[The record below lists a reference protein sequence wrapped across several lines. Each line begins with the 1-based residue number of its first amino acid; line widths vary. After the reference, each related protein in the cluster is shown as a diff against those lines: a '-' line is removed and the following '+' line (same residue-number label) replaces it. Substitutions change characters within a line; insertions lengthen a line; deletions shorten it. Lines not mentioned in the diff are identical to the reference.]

1 METVPGAADPA
12 GLSRREDVAAALTA
26 LRERAGLSVRD
37 LARRSGVPL
46 ATVGGYLSGRHLPQA
61 ASRDVLRR
69 LLIACGVSG
78 AELEQWLD
86 AIARVR
92 RTPAVRGDAPYRGLA
107 PYTEADAGL
116 FFGRDEAVTSLAA
129 TVRDGTVARPVV
141 VLGASGSGKSSLLR
155 AGLVPAIE
163 AAGWSCAVVVLGED
177 PRAALA
183 AGVGSLTGESEEH
196 LLARWA
202 AGDRTARDATADRAL
217 LVVDQF
223 EQVFARDA
231 ETVATVAEV
240 VTSFAAVLRR
250 RVVLGVRSDFYA
262 QTAAVPELVRALQTT
277 SVLLAPMTVDQL
289 RDVVVLP
296 AARQN
301 VTVDPSLV
309 DVVLRDVV
317 GRGTRE
323 VPAGALP
330 LLSHALLSTWSRGAR
345 ARLTLEDYEATGGVE
360 GALARTAEQAFG
372 LLDEAAQQAARA
384 VLLGMV
390 RVVDGVPVARR
401 GLDRSAVPSGA
412 DADRALEALVDARLV
427 TVSDDRLEVA
437 HESLLWAWP
446 RLAGWLE
453 EEQEELGVRARLGDA
468 ARFWE
473 DHGREPSLLYRGAP
487 LAAVLAWREGPGR
500 HAPLMPAER
509 EFLAA
514 SADAADADRRR
525 ERARTARVRRLSVLL
540 AVLLVLS
547 VVLAGFAVRQSREQS
562 DLRSRAVSR
571 QLASAS
577 DRLRGIDPTLSG
589 QLAVAA
595 YNQAPTPEAL
605 ASLLAAAASPT
616 ATRLLTTGQ
625 AQQAVAVSPDGRWL
639 ASTGADARVHV
650 WSLAGPA
657 AGRSGV
663 QGSAPGSTVS
673 VPVAGVADPVGT
685 STPAGTKTLFALSFT
700 PDGRG
705 LIAGGMEGALQ
716 RWSVGPTGALAP
728 LPPLAGLGGTVYSIA
743 FGGGRLAAVTSNGAL
758 WTWPESAATAPS
770 AAAGTATDLGKS
782 ALQAVAVSPD
792 GSTLAVGGVDGVLRV
807 LDLATMIAVPST
819 APAAGGALYSVAYTA
834 DGTIL
839 AGSRDRTVHRY
850 ALRDRQ
856 VTDAGGPLTGPK
868 DWVNGLAVSPDGRVV
883 AGASSDRNTWLWDV
897 RSGTVL
903 GTLPQPTPATAVRW
917 TAGGVVAAGTDG
929 SVRLWHYP
937 TTSVG
942 GVRAQ
947 QFTAAFSGDGRW
959 AGTAGRDGGRLIAL
973 QGGVPTGDPVVV
985 PAPPG
990 PGRLTGALA
999 FAPGGGR
1006 VALGATDV
1014 AAHVV
1019 DLAATPPAVVATF
1032 GGPTALVEQVAYS
1045 PDGRL
1050 FAAGSDDNVVRLFDA
1065 DSGRLLATV
1074 AGPDSYV
1081 YSVAFSPD
1089 SRTLAVGSVD
1099 TTVRLYDVR
1108 DPGAPRLLGEPLRES
1123 TGYIYGVAFTG
1134 DGRYL
1139 VTGSDDK
1146 QLRLYDVQ
1154 DPARPRLIGTSLAT
1168 DSTVLALSVV
1178 GDAVAAGTA
1187 DGAIMLADVRPT
1199 GLVARAVLPGGPG
1212 ATSAVALSP
1221 DGRQLLS
1228 SGADPAARFWT
1239 LDPATARQRLC
1250 AAGGTPV
1257 TAQEWARYAP
1267 DQLFRPPCPR

>member
-1 METVPGAADPA
+1 MSGTVDPT
-12 GLSRREDVAAALTA
+12 GLSGREDVAAALTA

-69 LLIACGVSG
+69 LLTACGVSSD
-78 AELEQWLD
+78 ELEQWLD

-92 RTPAVRGDAPYRGLA
+92 RTPPVRGDAPYRGLA

-116 FFGRDEAVTSLAA
+116 FFGRDDAVTTLASA
-129 TVRDGTVARPVV
+129 VRDGTVARPVI

-155 AGLVPAIE
+155 AGLVPAVE
-163 AAGWSCAVVVLGED
+163 AARWTTAVVVLGDD
-177 PRAALA
+177 PVAALA
-183 AGVGSLTGESEEH
+183 AGVCVLTGEPERQ
-196 LLARWA
+196 LVARWT
-202 AGDRTARDATADRAL
+202 AGDRTARDATAERAL

-231 ETVATVAEV
+231 ETVATVANV
-240 VTSFAAVLRR
+240 VTSFAAVPRR
-250 RVVLGVRSDFYA
+250 RVVLGVRSDFFA

-317 GRGTRE
+317 GRGSRE

-345 ARLTLEDYEATGGVE
+345 GRLTLEDYEATGGVE

-372 LLDEAAQQAARA
+372 LLDGAAQDAARA

-390 RVVDGVPVARR
+390 RVVDGVPMARR

-453 EEQEELGVRARLGDA
+453 EEQEALGVRARLGDA

-473 DHGREPSLLYRGAP
+473 DHGRDPSLLYRGAP
-487 LAAVLAWREGPGR
+487 LAAVLAWSEGPGR
-500 HAPLMPAER
+500 HTPLMPAER

-514 SADAADADRRR
+514 SADAADAERRQ
-525 ERARTARVRRLSVLL
+525 ERAQTARVRRLSALL

-571 QLASAS
+571 QLASAA

-595 YNQAPTPEAL
+595 YRQAPTPEAL

-625 AQQAVAVSPDGRWL
+625 AQQAVSISPDGRWL
-639 ASTGADARVHV
+639 ASTGADAKVHV
-650 WSLAGPA
+650 WPLAAPAADSPGASGPA
-657 AGRSGV
+657 AVPGV
-663 QGSAPGSTVS
+663 T
-673 VPVAGVADPVGT
+673 DPTGT
-685 STPAGTKTLFALSFT
+685 ATPAGTKTLFALAFT
-700 PDGRG
+700 PDGRA
-705 LIAGGMEGALQ
+705 LLAGGMDGSLL
-716 RWSVGPTGALAP
+716 RWSVGPTGALTP
-728 LPPLAGLGGTVYSIA
+728 LPPLGGLGGTVYAVA
-743 FGGGRLAAVTSNGAL
+743 FGAGRLAAVTSGGVL
-758 WTWPESAATAPS
+758 WTWPEAAAAAPGPT
-770 AAAGTATDLGKS
+770 AGTATTLGKA
-782 ALQAVAVSPD
+782 ALQAVAFSPD
-792 GSTLAVGGVDGVLRV
+792 STMLAVGGADGVLRV
-807 LDLATMIAVPST
+807 LDLATMAPLPTT
-819 APAAGGALYSVAYTA
+819 APAAVGALYAVAFTA

-850 ALRDRQ
+850 ALRDQQ
-856 VTDAGGPLTGPK
+856 VTDAGSPLTGPK
-868 DWVNGLAVSPDGRVV
+868 DWVNGLAVRPDGQVV
-883 AGASSDRNTWLWDV
+883 AGASSDRSTWLWDA
-897 RSGTVL
+897 RSGAVI
-903 GTLPQPTPATAVRW
+903 GALPQPTPATAVRW
-917 TAGGVVAAGTDG
+917 IAGGLVVAGTDG
-929 SVRLWHYP
+929 SVRLWQYP
-937 TTSVG
+937 TASAG

-947 QFTAAFSGDGRW
+947 QFTAAFSDDGRW
-959 AGTAGRDGGRLIAL
+959 AGTAGRDGARLIRLRA
-973 QGGVPTGDPVVV
+973 GAPVGDPVVV

-990 PGRLTGALA
+990 SGRLTGALA
-999 FAPGGGR
+999 FAPGGR
-1006 VALGATDV
+1006 KVALGATEV

-1019 DLAATPPAVVATF
+1019 DLTATPPAVVATL
-1032 GGPTALVEQVAYS
+1032 GGPTGLVEQVAYS
-1045 PDGRL
+1045 ADGRL
-1050 FAAGSDDNVVRLFDA
+1050 LAAGNDDNVVLLFDA
-1065 DSGRLLATV
+1065 GSGRLLATV
-1074 AGPDSYV
+1074 RGPDSYV

-1099 TTVRLYDVR
+1099 TTVRLYDVS
-1108 DPGAPRLLGEPLRES
+1108 DPAAPRTLGEPLRES
-1123 TGYIYGVAFTG
+1123 TGYVYGVAFTG
-1134 DGRYL
+1134 DGRRL

-1146 QLRLYDVQ
+1146 QLRLYDVT
-1154 DPARPRLIGTSLAT
+1154 DLARPRLIGTSLAT

-1187 DGAIMLADVRPT
+1187 DGGIVLADVRSA
-1199 GLVARAVLPGGPG
+1199 GLVVRAVLPGGPG

-1228 SGADPAARFWT
+1228 SGAEPAARFWA
-1239 LDPATARQRLC
+1239 LDPVAARQRVC
-1250 AAGGTPV
+1250 AVGGTPV

-1267 DQLFRPPCPR
+1267 DQPFRLPCT